1 LDIVAQVELIGIKIF
16 QIAGNLN
23 LKMINRLLL
32 EKKKALT
39 CVNSVI
45 KIDKNNN
52 VKPIYLQIGN
62 DLY

>member
-1 LDIVAQVELIGIKIF
+1 MAQVELIGIKIF